1 MSFCRKH
8 YRRAASYTFASSI
21 VLLVLFGQA
30 AIAPAASDPSAL
42 IRINQ
47 VQVIG
52 THNSYHA
59 GLLPGIAQLMQQSDP
74 EAFKTLE
81 YKHADLATQLDHGI
95 RQIELDIFSDAAG
108 GRFAHPTGPALV
120 AKAGLPPD
128 LNPYPD
134 GRMLQPGFK
143 VIHVQDIDYASN
155 CQPFVAC
162 LQIVKNWSKEHPLH
176 IPIFILV
183 ETKQDVPDAKLPW
196 TQPEPYTAATFQA
209 LDTAIRSVFSHQ
221 EIITPD
227 QVRGK
232 YPTLE
237 QAVLAGNWP
246 TLKQA
251 RGKVIFLLDQPSNG
265 PIYLQGHPSLR
276 GRVLFTN
283 ATPGQAD
290 AAFVEANEASEA
302 EIEALVRKGYLVRTR
317 SDADTIEGRTNDTRR
332 RDQVL
337 ASGAQMVSTDY
348 PAFEPARW
356 TGYSVALPGGLP
368 VRCNPIVAP
377 STCVSADLE
386 APPAR

>member
-1 MSFCRKH
+1 MGLCRKH
-8 YRRAASYTFASSI
+8 YRRAASCMFASSI
-21 VLLVLFGQA
+21 VLFGHTA
-30 AIAPAASDPSAL
+30 MAPAASDPAAL
-42 IRINQ
+42 VRINQ
-47 VQVIG
+47 IQVIG

-74 EAFKTLE
+74 ESFKTLE

-108 GRFAHPTGPALV
+108 GRFAHPSGPALV

-128 LNPYPD
+128 PNPYPD

-155 CQPFVAC
+155 CQPFVVC
-162 LQIVKNWSKEHPLH
+162 LQIVKNWSKQHPFH

-196 TQPEPYTAATFQA
+196 TQPEPYTAATFNA
-209 LDTAIRSVFSHQ
+209 LDAAIRSVFSNQ

-227 QVRGK
+227 QVRGR

-276 GRVLFTN
+276 ARVLFTN
-283 ATPGQAD
+283 ATPGGAD
-290 AAFVEANEASEA
+290 AAFVEANDASQA

-317 SDADTIEGRTNDTRR
+317 SDADTIAGRTNDTRR
-332 RDQVL
+332 RDRVL

-386 APPAR
+386 APPARY

>member
-1 MSFCRKH
+1 MGLCTKH
-8 YRRAASYTFASSI
+8 YRRAASCIFASSI
-21 VLLVLFGQA
+21 VLFGQA
-30 AIAPAASDPSAL
+30 AIAPAASDPAAL
-42 IRINQ
+42 VRINQ
-47 VQVIG
+47 IQVIG

-108 GRFAHPTGPALV
+108 GRFARPSGPALV

-128 LNPYPD
+128 SNPYPD
-134 GRMLQPGFK
+134 GLMLQSGFK

-162 LQIVKNWSKEHPLH
+162 LQIVKNWSKHHPLH
-176 IPIFILV
+176 VPIFILV
-183 ETKQDVPDAKLPW
+183 ETKQDVPDDAKISW
-196 TQPEPYTAATFQA
+196 TQPEHYTAATFDA
-209 LDTAIRSVFSHQ
+209 LDTAIRSVFSNR

-227 QVRGK
+227 QVRGR

-265 PIYLQGHPSLR
+265 PIYLEGHPSLR

-283 ATPGQAD
+283 ATPGGAD
-290 AAFVEANEASEA
+290 AAFVEANDASEA

-317 SDADTIEGRTNDTRR
+317 SDAETIEGRTNDTRR

-368 VRCNPIVAP
+368 VRCNPIVAL

-386 APPAR
+386 APPSR

>member
-1 MSFCRKH
+1 MDLCKKYS
-8 YRRAASYTFASSI
+8 RRAASCIFASSI
-21 VLLVLFGQA
+21 VLLVLFGPA
-30 AIAPAASDPSAL
+30 AIAPAAPDPAAL
-42 IRINQ
+42 VRINQ
-47 VQVIG
+47 IQVIG

-59 GLLPGIAQLMQQSDP
+59 GLLPGNAQLVQQSDP

-108 GRFAHPTGPALV
+108 GRFAHPSGPALV
-120 AKAGLPPD
+120 AKAGLPLDP
-128 LNPYPD
+128 NPYPD
-134 GRMLQPGFK
+134 GLMLQPGFK

-162 LQIVKNWSKEHPLH
+162 LQIIKNWSKEYPLH
-176 IPIFILV
+176 VPIFILV
-183 ETKQDVPDAKLPW
+183 ETKQDAPDVIPG
-196 TQPEPYTAATFQA
+196 TQPEHYTAATFNA
-209 LDTAIRSVFSHQ
+209 LDTEIRSVFSNQ

-227 QVRGK
+227 QVRGR
-232 YPTLE
+232 YSTLE

-251 RGKVIFLLDQPSNG
+251 RGKVIFLLDQKNNG
-265 PIYLQGHPSLR
+265 PIYLEGHPSLR
-276 GRVLFTN
+276 ARVLFTN

-290 AAFVEANEASEA
+290 AAFVEANDASEA

-317 SDADTIEGRTNDTRR
+317 SDAETIEGRTNDTRR
-332 RDQVL
+332 RDRVL

-368 VRCNPIVAP
+368 VRCNLIVAP

-386 APPAR
+386 APPTR